1 MPYSRGQLRSAKEEI
16 VATLIHVKQ
25 EFDRQNIFVP
35 CLVMD
40 DGKTNP
46 SALQLRALGLYILPC
61 VAHVQCNSIQRVV
74 KVNTMT
80 YNGGIIN
87 VARLKALFTV
97 RNALND
103 DEKLYV
109 GIFWKHLQKYGKL
122 SRYAKLAVL
131 RNSGNSD
138 YYTQSKFFLL
148 NCAWRGRIIQ
158 HLPQLDTYFTLL
170 VNVQRVQQLLEMRMT
185 VENANEL
192 TRLADYLD
200 LVSLDGIPFTKLDQ
214 FIRFFVRLFTATNIA
229 FVPLTLS
236 VMISYFF
243 KDFVRMLCKSDVM
256 PSLSEYME
264 VFQEWI
270 ERAFSSKFYS
280 SFACMQ
286 LHAVTS

>member
-1 MPYSRGQLRSAKEEI
+1 MAIVDDSLLSGNKFNLIQSISINAEGIPKPSVLGVVPYSRGQLRSAKEEI

-87 VARLKALFTV
+87 VAKLKALFTV

-122 SRYAKLAVL
+122 SRYAKLAAL

-192 TRLADYLD
+192 TRFILFPKRVNRVCCILTSG
-200 LVSLDGIPFTKLDQ
+200 SLI
-214 FIRFFVRLFTATNIA
+214 VVVN
-229 FVPLTLS
+229 
-236 VMISYFF
+236 
-243 KDFVRMLCKSDVM
+243 
-256 PSLSEYME
+256 
-264 VFQEWI
+264 
-270 ERAFSSKFYS
+270 
-280 SFACMQ
+280 
-286 LHAVTS
+286 